1 METSLK
7 DKLKGFFSFQFEE
20 KLVDEIAQTGELRLL
35 KEGEILMDIN
45 HHVNF
50 VPFLL
55 QGVFKVISEDKN
67 GNEIAMYFLERGDT
81 CASTFI
87 NFINA
92 EKSKIRVIAEV
103 DSEVVLVS
111 LDHFDEWM
119 SRYKSFRSYVI
130 ESYNIRIKEMIEA
143 IDTMAF
149 MKMDERLLKYL
160 RDKAQVLRETN
171 IHTTHQEIAYDLN
184 TSRVVVS
191 RLLKQ
196 LENDKKIALHRNR
209 IEVIDF

>member
-1 METSLK
+1 MDNRVK

-20 KLVDEIAQTGELRLL
+20 ELLNEISNTGELRFL
-35 KEGEILMDIN
+35 KTGEILMDIN
-45 HHVNF
+45 HQVSF

-55 QGVFKVISEDKN
+55 QGVFKVLSEDKH
-67 GNEIAMYFLERGDT
+67 GNEIVMYFLERGDT

-87 NFINA
+87 NFINT
-92 EKSKIRVIAEV
+92 EKSRIRVVAEV

-111 LDHFDEWM
+111 LSHFDEWM
-119 SRYKSFRSYVI
+119 ARYKSFRGYVI

-143 IDTMAF
+143 IDTLAF
-149 MKMDERLLKYL
+149 MRMDERLLKYL
-160 RDKAQVLRETN
+160 RDKAQVLRETS
-171 IHTTHQEIAYDLN
+171 IYTTHQEIAYDLN

-196 LENDKKIALHRNR
+196 LENEGKIVLNRNR
-209 IEVIDF
+209 IEVLDF

>member
-1 METSLK
+1 MDNRVK

-20 KLVDEIAQTGELRLL
+20 ELLNEISNTGELRIL
-35 KEGEILMDIN
+35 KAGEILMDIN
-45 HHVNF
+45 HQVNF

-55 QGVFKVISEDKN
+55 HGVFKVLSEDKH
-67 GNEIAMYFLERGDT
+67 GNEIVMYFLERGDT

-87 NFINA
+87 NFINT
-92 EKSKIRVIAEV
+92 EKSRIRVVAEV

-111 LDHFDEWM
+111 LSHFDGWM
-119 SRYKSFRSYVI
+119 ARYKSFRGYVI

-143 IDTMAF
+143 IDTLAF
-149 MKMDERLLKYL
+149 MRMDERLLKYL

-171 IHTTHQEIAYDLN
+171 IYTTHQEIAYDLN

-196 LENDKKIALHRNR
+196 LENEGKIALNRNR